1 LGVGAALN
9 LDRHFAIDTNLDVT
23 PSASTDASPISGGH
37 AIEFLAGARAEVR
50 TRHYG
55 FYVKAQPGVFIW
67 TRAFKQET
75 LSGPPLVVT
84 ILYDTQKRFVSDVGA
99 GFEYSPSARI
109 HVRAEVTD
117 LVIRYSNSSVT
128 NWRNNLQPTAGVYF
142 GLGKPIAWTPPVY
155 DARSTHPLFDT
166 TNMILITG
174 SVLGMTADSITTQ
187 RFIKRGRQEGD
198 PFARPL
204 VKYGWSGQISLQI
217 IETSAELLGM
227 YALHRIGQHRLE
239 RLIPVSLATTHAIFA
254 YNNAR
259 ISYSTP
265 AN

>member
-1 LGVGAALN
+1 MNLN
-9 LDRHFAIDTNLDVT
+9 RYFAIDADLNETPGSGGSTN
-23 PSASTDASPISGGH
+23 ISGGH

-50 TRHYG
+50 ARHYG
-55 FYVKAQPGVFIW
+55 FYLKAQPGVFIW
-67 TRAFKQET
+67 STVIKQVVFPTPSTFAFIDGNRKQ
-75 LSGPPLVVT
+75 
-84 ILYDTQKRFVSDVGA
+84 FVSDVGA

-117 LVIRYSNSSVT
+117 LVMRFSRYSWS
-128 NWRNNLQPTAGVYF
+128 NNLQPTAGVYF

-155 DARSTHPLFDT
+155 EARSTHPFFDT
-166 TNMILITG
+166 TNLVLITG

-187 RFIKRGRQEGD
+187 QFIKRGVPEGD

-204 VKYGWSGQISLQI
+204 AKYGWSGQISLQV

-227 YALHRIGQHRLE
+227 YAMHRIGQHRLE
-239 RLIPVSLATTHAIFA
+239 RLIPVSLATTHAVFA
-254 YNNAR
+254 SNNAKTN
-259 ISYSTP
+259 SSVA

>member
-1 LGVGAALN
+1 MNLN
-9 LDRHFAIDTNLDVT
+9 RHFAIDTNLNVT
-23 PSASTDASPISGGH
+23 PAASGETTNISGGH
-37 AIEFLAGARAEVR
+37 ATEFLAGARAEIR
-50 TRHYG
+50 ARRYG
-55 FYVKAQPGVFIW
+55 FYLKAQPGVFIW
-67 TRAFKQET
+67 SNVIKQ
-75 LSGPPLVVT
+75 VVFPT
-84 ILYDTQKRFVSDVGA
+84 PSTFTFIDGSQKRFVSDVGA
-99 GFEYSPSARI
+99 GFEYSPSARV

-117 LVIRYSNSSVT
+117 LVMRYSSSS
-128 NWRNNLQPTAGVYF
+128 WSNNLQPTAGVYF

-155 DARSTHPLFDT
+155 DARSTHPFFNT
-166 TNMILITG
+166 TNIVLITG

-187 RFIKRGRQEGD
+187 RFIERGLQEGD
-198 PFARPL
+198 PIARPL

-227 YALHRIGQHRLE
+227 YALHRIGQHWVE

-254 YNNAR
+254 YNNTK